1 MKNPDSNQN
10 TQVNYDTL
18 TRNMLQSLKELH
30 TVCSNIEYVHWLTL
44 VKTAMIIMQSV
55 GALTDKDWMVI

>member
-1 MKNPDSNQN
+1 MKNLDSNQN

-18 TRNMLQSLKELH
+18 TWNMLQSLKELC

-55 GALTDKDWMVI
+55 GVLTEKDRMVI